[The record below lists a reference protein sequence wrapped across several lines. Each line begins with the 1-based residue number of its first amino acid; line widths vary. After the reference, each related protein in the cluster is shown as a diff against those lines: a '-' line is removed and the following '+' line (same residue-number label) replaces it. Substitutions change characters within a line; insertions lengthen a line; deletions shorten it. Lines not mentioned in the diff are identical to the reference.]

1 MPPIERGAGTMKRDL
16 ARVKHGIAR
25 LSQQMAQVEKRSLIR
40 QIVTYVASIVVLL
53 FFWWVASLAVN
64 AINRLELLP
73 GPFEALSQVVKN
85 AAELRRHFWLSAW
98 RLVLALLLA
107 LTVGVPVGLFIGRE
121 RFLDRFISP
130 MIYITY
136 PIPQVA
142 LLLVLFII
150 FGIGNATIVA
160 MVTLALL
167 FQILVSARGEAKNI
181 DEEYIISVLSAG
193 ARRWQI
199 YWHVIL
205 PATLPGILTSVRVSI
220 GLGVAFLYI
229 AETTVMGGGLG
240 FYIKNHMLFARD
252 RAFAGIVTL
261 ALLGLLLYVVVDVL
275 ERVFCRWKYA
285 KGRSL

>member
-1 MPPIERGAGTMKRDL
+1 MKRDL

-181 DEEYIISVLSAG
+181 DEEYVISVLSAG

>member
-1 MPPIERGAGTMKRDL
+1 MKRDL